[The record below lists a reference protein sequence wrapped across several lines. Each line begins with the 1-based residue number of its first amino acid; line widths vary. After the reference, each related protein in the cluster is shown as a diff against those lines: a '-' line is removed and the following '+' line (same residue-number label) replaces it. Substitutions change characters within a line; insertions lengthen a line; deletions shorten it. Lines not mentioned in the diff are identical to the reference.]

1 MRSAGCRFLNA
12 ERIAFYKV
20 KFAGV
25 TLHQNAQSEVQ
36 AGKIKQKLPVQ
47 QLSGE
52 YSRLKGVKRKLIDIR
67 ILYIVPVKF
76 RLPVVECDQA
86 VFIQMKIK
94 QMAAQLV
101 KGGIAEQVGEHM
113 ACLICVSDGR
123 QTHAAIAL
131 KPCKP
136 GAGSGKVLGD
146 LGLEKCAKIGVV
158 VV

>member
-1 MRSAGCRFLNA
+1 M
-12 ERIAFYKV
+12 KQ
-20 KFAGV
+20 KHFAGV
-25 TLHQNAQSEVQ
+25 TLRQNAQSEVQ

-47 QLSGE
+47 QFSGE
-52 YSRLKGVKRKLIDIR
+52 CCRLKGVKRKLIDIR

-101 KGGIAEQVGEHM
+101 KGGIAEQVDEHM